1 MAPASASRSPRPH
14 TGHRPGTS
22 SAGSGGGGGGAV
34 SGRGALPAPSSV
46 LYHQSAEFGII
57 DSLSNVHTD
66 RLPRNCRKKL
76 PVSRENVSTLARVDI
91 KLRASALRPPDSRN
105 EGNCVDE
112 LIFRFAGQ
120 VLVTIYIVL
129 YIDTA
134 IVDTRYGPLTVC
146 RLVCLARDLSGLTET
161 K

>member
-1 MAPASASRSPRPH
+1 M
-14 TGHRPGTS
+14 
-22 SAGSGGGGGGAV
+22 
-34 SGRGALPAPSSV
+34 
-46 LYHQSAEFGII
+46 
-57 DSLSNVHTD
+57 
-66 RLPRNCRKKL
+66 
-76 PVSRENVSTLARVDI
+76 STLARVDI
-91 KLRASALRPPDSRN
+91 KLRGSALRPPDSRN

>member
-1 MAPASASRSPRPH
+1 M
-14 TGHRPGTS
+14 
-22 SAGSGGGGGGAV
+22 

-57 DSLSNVHTD
+57 ENLSYVQTVPY

-105 EGNCVDE
+105 EVSDE

-120 VLVTIYIVL
+120 VLLVT
-129 YIDTA
+129 T
-134 IVDTRYGPLTVC
+134 
-146 RLVCLARDLSGLTET
+146 
-161 K
+161 

>member
-22 SAGSGGGGGGAV
+22 SAGSEGGGGGAV
-34 SGRGALPAPSSV
+34 LERGALPAPSSV

-105 EGNCVDE
+105 EDNYVDE

-120 VLVTIYIVL
+120 VLVTIYIGL

-134 IVDTRYGPLTVC
+134 IVDTRYGPLTVW

>member
-1 MAPASASRSPRPH
+1 M
-14 TGHRPGTS
+14 
-22 SAGSGGGGGGAV
+22 
-34 SGRGALPAPSSV
+34 
-46 LYHQSAEFGII
+46 
-57 DSLSNVHTD
+57 
-66 RLPRNCRKKL
+66 
-76 PVSRENVSTLARVDI
+76 ARVDI

-134 IVDTRYGPLTVC
+134 IVDT
-146 RLVCLARDLSGLTET
+146 DH
-161 K
+161 